1 MIISDSVLRLVF
13 LMLALLS
20 FTTWRSLKTGKNCSN
35 CSKDAIKTMTLFT
48 AGVVFPKTILVGF
61 SLLLLLITLLNKI
74 SKKRK

>member
-1 MIISDSVLRLVF
+1 MIILDSVLRLLF
-13 LMLALLS
+13 ALLALLS
-20 FTTWRSLKTGKNCSN
+20 FTTWKTLKTGKNCSN
-35 CSKDAIKTMTLFT
+35 CSKDAIKTTTLFT